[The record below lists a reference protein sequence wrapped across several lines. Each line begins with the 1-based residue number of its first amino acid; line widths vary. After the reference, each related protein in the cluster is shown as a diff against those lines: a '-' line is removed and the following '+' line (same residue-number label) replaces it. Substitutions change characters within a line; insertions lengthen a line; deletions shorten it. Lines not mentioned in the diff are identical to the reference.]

1 MMKSA
6 NSIIAAIALLAI
18 ALASFGTVRAY
29 INGDYDQGFS
39 HEQKDEQ

>member
-1 MMKSA
+1 MKA
-6 NSIIAAIALLAI
+6 LRIAALI
-18 ALASFGTVRAY
+18 ALAITAFSFSTARAY